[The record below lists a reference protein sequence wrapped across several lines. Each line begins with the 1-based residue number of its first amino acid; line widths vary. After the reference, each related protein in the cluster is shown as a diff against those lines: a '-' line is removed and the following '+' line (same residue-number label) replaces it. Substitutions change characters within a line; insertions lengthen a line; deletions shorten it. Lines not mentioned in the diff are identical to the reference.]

1 MITPWAIS
9 FCRIPPWTGHARFT
23 SFACASASSSSS
35 RHAVHV
41 GLFSYVSRV
50 RSPQR
55 THLLPNR
62 LIAAMSP
69 HARCWRPLA
78 VTVGGDTVHRRRAS
92 AQAGSGPARLS
103 CIAMW
108 NRNLV
113 ILLGSQFIAVS
124 GSVLIVTIGGL
135 VGAALSSDASFATLP
150 LSIMVV
156 GTAVATV
163 FAAMLMR
170 RVGRRTGFV
179 VGALIAA
186 AGGLISAYGLYID
199 SFALFCVGVGL
210 YGVNNAFV
218 QQYRF
223 AAAESVANG
232 IDESRDLTGAARRD
246 WRRVLRTVARDG
258 RATLDSDAPLYGL
271 DGRDR
276 RPARRSSWR
285 CCSVSKNPS
294 VRRVVVEQA
303 AERALRSIVAQ
314 PTYLVA
320 MLASVVGYGV
330 MNLVMTATP
339 LSMHVYDGLSLP
351 DTAWV
356 IQSHVLAMY
365 VPSLFSGALIARL
378 GVVRVL
384 SLGVVALLATIV
396 FGLQRPRGR
405 ALLVVA
411 GVARRRLELPVRRRY
426 GVARRQL
433 PPGRT
438 FQSAGGQRVQ
448 RVRRVGGGVAARG
461 YVDPPLG
468 LGRRALVDGAAVDRD
483 VRCVG
488 DLFETIRRSQAGQ
501 SFTPSR

>member
-1 MITPWAIS
+1 
-9 FCRIPPWTGHARFT
+9 
-23 SFACASASSSSS
+23 
-35 RHAVHV
+35 
-41 GLFSYVSRV
+41 
-50 RSPQR
+50 
-55 THLLPNR
+55 
-62 LIAAMSP
+62 
-69 HARCWRPLA
+69 
-78 VTVGGDTVHRRRAS
+78 
-92 AQAGSGPARLS
+92 
-103 CIAMW
+103 MW

-135 VGAALSSDASFATLP
+135 VGAKLSSNASLATLP

-170 RVGRRTGFV
+170 RVGRRAGFV

-186 AGGLISAYGLYID
+186 AGGTISAYGLYID
-199 SFALFCVGVGL
+199 SFVLFCVGVGL

-223 AAAESVANG
+223 AAAESVANKFA
-232 IDESRDLTGAARRD
+232 SRAISLVLLGAIGGAFFGP
-246 WRRVLRTVARDG
+246 LLATVG
-258 RATLDSDAPLYGL
+258 QHWAPAHLYMGSMVAISALQGCVMALLLGL
-271 DGRDR
+271 EE
-276 RPARRSSWR
+276 P
-285 CCSVSKNPS
+285 VSTA
-294 VRRVVVEQA
+294 VVAEQP

-365 VPSLFSGALIARL
+365 VPSFFSGALIARL
-378 GVVRVL
+378 GVIRVL

-396 FGLQRPRGR
+396 FGLRGHEVVHYWWALVLLGVGWNFLFVGGT
-405 ALLVVA
+405 ALLVDSYRPVERFKAQAVNEFSVFGASAVA
-411 GVARRRLELPVRRRY
+411 SLLAGTLIHHWGWDIVLWSTAPLLIVMFAALAIFSRRFPTAR
-426 GVARRQL
+426 QI
-433 PPGRT
+433 
-438 FQSAGGQRVQ
+438 S
-448 RVRRVGGGVAARG
+448 
-461 YVDPPLG
+461 
-468 LGRRALVDGAAVDRD
+468 
-483 VRCVG
+483 
-488 DLFETIRRSQAGQ
+488 
-501 SFTPSR
+501 PSRPTAGA